1 MVQVHSG
8 PLSGVIAQLVE
19 RQLCKLDV
27 RSSSLLSSRKHR
39 PGATRYPTEDIG
51 NIEISAWKLTKQSS
65 IQSDLKHQ
73 EKTGGFELLMRQNRA
88 ESLELGFKR
97 RNARGGCLGIRRRR
111 RTGQAP
117 KVPCEA
123 QRAFD
128 HGGSE
133 WGNPRASVSTYRIHR
148 CEEANPGN

>member
-27 RSSSLLSSRKHR
+27 RSSSLLSSR
-39 PGATRYPTEDIG
+39 TRFRAQRQRLTEVAV
-51 NIEISAWKLTKQSS
+51 NIEIAAWKLTKQSS

-73 EKTGGFELLMRQNRA
+73 EKKQVDSSCSCGRTRA
-88 ESLELGFKR
+88 ESLETGIKR

-133 WGNPRASVSTYRIHR
+133 WGNPRASVSSR
-148 CEEANPGN
+148 

>member
-51 NIEISAWKLTKQSS
+51 NIEITAWKLTKQSS

-73 EKTGGFELLMRQNRA
+73 EKKTGGFELLMRQNRA

-128 HGGSE
+128 HGESE
-133 WGNPRASVSTYRIHR
+133 WGNPRASVSS
-148 CEEANPGN
+148 G

>member
-39 PGATRYPTEDIG
+39 PGASQRSNEVTE

-73 EKTGGFELLMRQNRA
+73 ENRWIRAAHAAEQELNRWKI
-88 ESLELGFKR
+88 GIKR

-133 WGNPRASVSTYRIHR
+133 WGNPRASVSTHRIHR

>member
-8 PLSGVIAQLVE
+8 PSFGVIAQLVE

-73 EKTGGFELLMRQNRA
+73 ENRWIRAAHAAERELNRWKQ
-88 ESLELGFKR
+88 EL
-97 RNARGGCLGIRRRR
+97 
-111 RTGQAP
+111 
-117 KVPCEA
+117 
-123 QRAFD
+123 
-128 HGGSE
+128 SE
-133 WGNPRASVSTYRIHR
+133 GMHAGD
-148 CEEANPGN
+148 A

>member
-8 PLSGVIAQLVE
+8 PSFGVIAQLVE

-27 RSSSLLSSRKHR
+27 RSSSLLSSRTRPRAQKHL
-39 PGATRYPTEDIG
+39 PSEEGE

-73 EKTGGFELLMRQNRA
+73 ENRWIRAAHAAERELNRWKQ
-88 ESLELGFKR
+88 EFKR

-117 KVPCEA
+117 KVRYEA

-128 HGGSE
+128 YRDSE
-133 WGNPRASVSTYRIHR
+133 WGNPRASVSTGRIHR
-148 CEEANPGN
+148 PEEANPGN

>member
-39 PGATRYPTEDIG
+39 PGASQRSNEVTE

-73 EKTGGFELLMRQNRA
+73 EKRGGFELLMRQNRA

-117 KVPCEA
+117 KVRYEA

-128 HGGSE
+128 YRGSE
-133 WGNPRASVSTYRIHR
+133 WGNPRASVSSRRIHSR
-148 CEEANPGN
+148 AEANPGN

>member
-73 EKTGGFELLMRQNRA
+73 DKKEVDSSCSCGRTELNRW
-88 ESLELGFKR
+88 
-97 RNARGGCLGIRRRR
+97 N
-111 RTGQAP
+111 
-117 KVPCEA
+117 
-123 QRAFD
+123 
-128 HGGSE
+128 
-133 WGNPRASVSTYRIHR
+133 
-148 CEEANPGN
+148 